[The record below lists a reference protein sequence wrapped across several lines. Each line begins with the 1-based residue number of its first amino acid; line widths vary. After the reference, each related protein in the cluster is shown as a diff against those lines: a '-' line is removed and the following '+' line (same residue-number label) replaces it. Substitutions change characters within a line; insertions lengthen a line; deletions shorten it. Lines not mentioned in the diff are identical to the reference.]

1 MRFKLNNFNP
11 IAVAIV
17 ISYNFYF
24 SLFYLLFPIVIIY
37 NLYYTMKKLWY
48 DTPTYTYTYMQQ

>member
-11 IAVAIV
+11 IV

-24 SLFYLLFPIVIIY
+24 SLFYLLFPIVISY

-48 DTPTYTYTYMQQ
+48 DTPTYTFTYIFS